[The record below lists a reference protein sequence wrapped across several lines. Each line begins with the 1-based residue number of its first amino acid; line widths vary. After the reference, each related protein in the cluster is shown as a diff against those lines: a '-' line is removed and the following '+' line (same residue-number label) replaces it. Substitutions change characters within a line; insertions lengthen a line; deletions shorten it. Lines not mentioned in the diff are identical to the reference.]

1 MPPMNNNDPL
11 LDLLLEFFDLPP
23 DTRPEN
29 IRQQLMPSWDSLAM
43 VQLITELEGTFSV
56 NFDIDEIDRLR
67 SYDKIRD
74 ALFRKGFSSNDSQ
87 LPELRQNSEPH

>member
-1 MPPMNNNDPL
+1 MTPMNSNDPL
-11 LDLLLEFFDLPP
+11 LDLLLEFFDLPA

-29 IRQQLMPSWDSLAM
+29 IRQPLVPSWDSLAM

-67 SYDKIRD
+67 SYDEIQD
-74 ALFRKGFSSNDSQ
+74 ALCRKGFSSNDSQ
-87 LPELRQNSEPH
+87 LPKLRQNSEPH

>member
-1 MPPMNNNDPL
+1 MTPMNSNDPL
-11 LDLLLEFFDLPP
+11 VDLLLEFFDLPA

-29 IRQQLMPSWDSLAM
+29 IRQQLLPSWDSLAM

-67 SYDKIRD
+67 SYGEIRE
-74 ALFRKGFSSNDSQ
+74 ALCRKGFSSYDPPISG
-87 LPELRQNSEPH
+87 S